1 MRRSA
6 EDKIKSTLHVVKGT
20 VKAKMGHSTNTPS
33 LTVEGKSE
41 KLAGKVQRK
50 IGELEKILEK

>member
-1 MRRSA
+1 M
-6 EDKIKSTLHVVKGT
+6 VKGT
-20 VKAKMGHSTNTPS
+20 VKAKMGQATNTPS

-41 KLAGKVQRK
+41 KLAGRVQRK